1 MKMLTYS
8 FAFTVLLC
16 GICTMKAGS
25 QTIATGHIS
34 AEVVESVSATS
45 YASTDFV
52 ISNAELTTDKN
63 GIISAENIKMGTIR
77 INSGQNVA
85 CNVTFKPAV
94 LFDGKGNDFI
104 LESMTFRTEEA
115 DKQRVDGIKNIE
127 LLGRATL
134 DSCQAKGLYQGS
146 YTLVF
151 AYN

>member
-1 MKMLTYS
+1 MKILTYS
-8 FAFTVLLC
+8 FAFTLLFC
-16 GICTMKAGS
+16 SICSVKAGS

-52 ISNAELTTDKN
+52 INNAELTSDMN

-77 INSGQNVA
+77 INSGPNVA
-85 CNVTFKPAV
+85 CNVTLKPAL
-94 LFDGKGNDFI
+94 LFDENGNGFL
-104 LESMTFRTEEA
+104 LETSAYNPEET

-127 LLGRATL
+127 ILGRVSL
-134 DSCQAKGLYQGS
+134 ESCQAKGLYQGS

>member
-1 MKMLTYS
+1 MKVLAYS

-16 GICTMKAGS
+16 SICSVKASS
-25 QTIATGHIS
+25 QTTAIGHIS

-45 YASTDFV
+45 YASTEFV
-52 ISNAELTTDKN
+52 INDADLTADKN
-63 GIISAENIKMGTIR
+63 GVICAENIQMGTIR

-85 CNVTFKPAV
+85 CNVTFKPAT
-94 LFDGKGNDFI
+94 LSDGNGNDF
-104 LESMTFRTEEA
+104 LLQPLTLNTKGA
-115 DKQRVDGIKNIE
+115 DIQRVDGIKNIE
-127 LLGRATL
+127 LMGRATF

>member
-1 MKMLTYS
+1 MTCS
-8 FAFTVLLC
+8 FAFAVLLC
-16 GICTMKAGS
+16 GICSVQASS

-52 ISNAELTTDKN
+52 ISNAELTEDNKGFIT
-63 GIISAENIKMGTIR
+63 AENIKMGTIR

-94 LFDGKGNDFI
+94 LFDGNGNGFI
-104 LESMTFRTEEA
+104 LEPMTLDSEEA
-115 DKQRVDGIKNIE
+115 DRQRVDGIKNIE
-127 LLGRATL
+127 LVGRATL